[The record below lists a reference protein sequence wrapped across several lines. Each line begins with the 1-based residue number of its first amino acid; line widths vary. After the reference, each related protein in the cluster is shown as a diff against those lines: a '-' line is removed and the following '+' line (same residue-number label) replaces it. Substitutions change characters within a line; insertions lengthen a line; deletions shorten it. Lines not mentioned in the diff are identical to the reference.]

1 MKTIDYSTDEAAK
14 AQAIFDRNARDVIAC
29 NRCPELREYIALVAR
44 EKRRAYR
51 NETYW
56 GKPVPAFGDPTA
68 RLLIVGLAPGA
79 HGSNRTGR
87 MFTGD
92 ASGHWLYRALNR
104 AGFANQ
110 PTWERPDDGLQLSDC
125 MITAALRCA
134 PPGNKPKP
142 QQLVNCSVHLAADF
156 ALVEPRL
163 RVVVSLGAIAHRAAV
178 KMLESRGWRFATRPV
193 FGHAAEHT
201 ATRERRTLHVLCT
214 YHPSQQNT
222 STKVLTEPMFDAV
235 WERARTLL
243 DAAL

>member
-1 MKTIDYSTDEAAK
+1 MKTVTDYTDSAAK
-14 AQAIFDRNARDVIAC
+14 ARAAFERNARNVIAC
-29 NRCPELREYIALVAR
+29 HRCPELREYIAQVAH

-51 NETYW
+51 DQTYW
-56 GKPVPAFGDPTA
+56 GKPVPALGDPMA

-92 ASGHWLYRALNR
+92 ASGRWLFRALHR

-110 PTWERPDDGLQLSDC
+110 PTWERPDDGLELTDC

-134 PPGNKPKP
+134 PPGNKPLP
-142 QQLVNCSVHLAADF
+142 HQLANCSVHLAADV

-163 RVVVSLGAIAHRAAV
+163 RVVVSLGAIGHRAAV
-178 KMLESRGWRFATRPV
+178 KMLESRDWRFAKRPI
-193 FGHAAEHT
+193 FGHAAEYV
-201 ATRERRTLHVLCT
+201 ATRDGRTLHVLCT

-235 WERARTLL
+235 WMRARALL
-243 DAAL
+243 DAAD